1 MITFTHRQRSL
12 VLFFSASAY
21 IAWFSGLGERL
32 DAQSLVGT
40 PAPTLTLAPRA
51 LPPRVGSMIT
61 RDPFAAAPSEDRPES
76 PTAPQTESAPRA
88 FSPGY
93 TTVPNIA
100 GAPPVPDPGVGTT
113 IVAEQNLPDDV
124 RPSSAA
130 MILVVRATIVGAN
143 PVAYVANGSMM
154 DIVRIGDRLGDRRV
168 AKIDLRGL
176 AFADGSRLNLA
187 GSFEAPPAPPK
198 RRVAAGG
205 ATIRLDDLRK
215 LLGVAQSQSPPLAP
229 RAGATTVTATAAPP
243 APAGTFPTPGP
254 LPTVNQR
261 GVPVGTNPT
270 FDPTGPTPYPEPYP
284 YAPPA
289 RR

>member
-1 MITFTHRQRSL
+1 MISFTHRQRSL
-12 VLFFSASAY
+12 ALFFSASAY

-32 DAQSLVGT
+32 DARSLGA
-40 PAPTLTLAPRA
+40 PAPMLTLAPRA
-51 LPPRVGSMIT
+51 LPPAVGSVIL
-61 RDPFAAAPSEDRPES
+61 RDPFAAAPSEDRPE
-76 PTAPQTESAPRA
+76 PPPAPRA
-88 FSPGY
+88 MNASAAFTSGY
-93 TTVPNIA
+93 TSVPNLA
-100 GAPPVPDPGVGTT
+100 GAPPVPDPGNGTT
-113 IVAEQNLPDDV
+113 LVAQQSAPNDV
-124 RPSSAA
+124 RPASSA
-130 MILVVRATIVGAN
+130 MTLVVRATIVGSN

-176 AFADGSRLNLA
+176 AFADGSRLELV
-187 GSFEAPPAPPK
+187 GSFEAPPAPS
-198 RRVAAGG
+198 RRQVTTGG
-205 ATIRLDDLRK
+205 VTIRLDDLRK
-215 LLGVAQSQSPPLAP
+215 LLGVAHAQSPPLAP
-229 RAGATTVTATAAPP
+229 STGATVVTPTAAPP
-243 APAGTFPTPGP
+243 KPAGTFPTPGP